1 MTEEK
6 GSDIYVYSVLRRA
19 GVGGGWMG
27 GLVFIPFADVPEEID
42 HTRALFAADVW
53 PVFVT

>member
-1 MTEEK
+1 MTEVK
-6 GSDIYVYSVLRRA
+6 GNYIYVYSVLRRA
-19 GVGGGWMG
+19 GGGGGWMG
-27 GLVFIPFADVPEEID
+27 GLVFIPFADAPENID